1 MTRYLN
7 GISVLGCVGIGI
19 FSWDFI
25 KCVMCSMVLDV
36 VRKRLMFEKDIIEYC
51 QVASICSKI
60 ELLTEQD

>member
-7 GISVLGCVGIGI
+7 GVSVLGCVGIGI
-19 FSWDFI
+19 FPGISSNG
-25 KCVMCSMVLDV
+25 VMCSMVLDV